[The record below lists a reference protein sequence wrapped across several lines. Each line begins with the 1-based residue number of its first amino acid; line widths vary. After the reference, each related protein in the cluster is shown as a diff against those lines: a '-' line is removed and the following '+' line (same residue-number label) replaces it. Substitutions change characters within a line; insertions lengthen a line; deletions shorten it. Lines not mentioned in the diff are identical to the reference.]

1 MIINVSENAKKAIQH
16 VVKQENIENPQVHVY
31 SEVDDQNQTE
41 FKMLLLN
48 GIPKAEDLVFNFDF
62 FKVTVSELSQK
73 EMLGTYL
80 IDFNDEPYSA
90 FSIVEIDK

>member
-1 MIINVSENAKKAIQH
+1 MIINVTENAQKAIQH
-16 VVKQENIENPQVHVY
+16 VVEQENIENPQVHVY

-48 GIPKAEDLVFNFDF
+48 GIPKAEDLVFNFDS

-73 EMLGTYL
+73 DMLGTYL

>member
-1 MIINVSENAKKAIQH
+1 MIINVTENAQKAIQH
-16 VVKQENIENPQVHVY
+16 VVEQENIENPQVHVY
-31 SEVDDQNQTE
+31 SEINENETE
-41 FKMLLLN
+41 FRMLLLN
-48 GIPKAEDLVFNFDF
+48 GIPKPEDLVFNFDS

-73 EMLGTYL
+73 DMLGTYL

>member
-1 MIINVSENAKKAIQH
+1 MIINVTENAQKAIQH
-16 VVKQENIENPQVHVY
+16 VVEQENIENPQVHVY

-48 GIPKAEDLVFNFDF
+48 GIPKAEDLVFNFDS
-62 FKVTVSELSQK
+62 FKVTVSELSQ
-73 EMLGTYL
+73 EDMLGTYL

>member
-1 MIINVSENAKKAIQH
+1 MIINVTENAQKAIQH
-16 VVKQENIENPQVHVY
+16 VVEQENIENPQVHVY

-48 GIPKAEDLVFNFDF
+48 GIPKAEDLVFNFDS

-73 EMLGTYL
+73 DMLGTYL
-80 IDFNDEPYSA
+80 IDFKDEPYSA